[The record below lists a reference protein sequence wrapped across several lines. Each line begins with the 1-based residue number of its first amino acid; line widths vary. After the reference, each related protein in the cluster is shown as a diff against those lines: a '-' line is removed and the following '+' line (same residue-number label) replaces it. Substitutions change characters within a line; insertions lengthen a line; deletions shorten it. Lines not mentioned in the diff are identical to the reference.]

1 MQLSEVKNAI
11 DKRKTAYFDGIECF
25 VVGYQLLNL
34 GGNKIYSV
42 GLQENGINVLSI
54 GCRLKRSDWRID
66 YVEIRS
72 V

>member
-34 GGNKIYSV
+34 NGNKIYSV
-42 GLQENGINVLSI
+42 GLQEKRNKRALYWVQIEKV
-54 GCRLKRSDWRID
+54 RLED
-66 YVEIRS
+66 
-72 V
+72 

>member
-34 GGNKIYSV
+34 NGNKIYSV
-42 GLQENGINVLSI
+42 GLQEKRNKRTCYWVQIEKV
-54 GCRLKRSDWRID
+54 RLED
-66 YVEIRS
+66 
-72 V
+72 

>member
-34 GGNKIYSV
+34 NGNKIYSV
-42 GLQENGINVLSI
+42 GLQEKKN
-54 GCRLKRSDWRID
+54 KRTLYWAQLNKVKLED
-66 YVEIRS
+66 
-72 V
+72 